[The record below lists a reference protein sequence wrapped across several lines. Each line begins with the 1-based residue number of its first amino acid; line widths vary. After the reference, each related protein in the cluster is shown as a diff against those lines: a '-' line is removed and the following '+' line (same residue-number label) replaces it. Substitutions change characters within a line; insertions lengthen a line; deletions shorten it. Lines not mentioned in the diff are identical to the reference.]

1 MTRQEALKLVA
12 ILEAAY
18 PRQELRRDTVEIYA
32 RFLQDLDY
40 KVAERVI
47 AQHIRTQKWFPAI
60 SEIREACVELVHNL
74 PSTEK
79 AMEIIRSAVQRYDY
93 GAIRDNDLLRQAV
106 ATVGFEKI
114 GYSEYPEPLYKQI
127 KEAYEKLRTR
137 ELQRLTALP
146 KVGQD
151 ALDYLEDGDNGGNY
165 PRSSLEP

>member
-1 MTRQEALKLVA
+1 MTKQEALKLVA
-12 ILEAAY
+12 ILEMAY
-18 PRQELRRDTVEIYA
+18 PRQDLREQTVEVYA

-40 KVAERVI
+40 KVAERAI
-47 AQHIRTQKWFPAI
+47 QNHIRNEKWFPTIA
-60 SEIREACVELVHNL
+60 EIREACVELAHDL
-74 PSTEK
+74 PSTEE

-114 GYSEYPEPLYKQI
+114 GYSEHPEPLYKQI

-151 ALDYLEDGDNGGNY
+151 ALDYLEGGDNGGNY
-165 PRSSLEP
+165 PKKA

>member
-32 RFLQDLDY
+32 MFLQDLDY
-40 KVAERVI
+40 KLAERVI

-60 SEIREACVELVHNL
+60 SEIREACAEMVHQL
-74 PSTEK
+74 PTTEE
-79 AMEIIRSAVQRYDY
+79 AMSIIRNAVRVANYSMVKS
-93 GAIRDNDLLRQAV
+93 NDLLHQAV

-114 GYSEYPEPLYKQI
+114 GYSEHPEPLYKQI

-165 PRSSLEP
+165 PKKA

>member
-32 RFLQDLDY
+32 MFLQDLDY

-74 PSTEK
+74 PSIEE

-114 GYSEYPEPLYKQI
+114 GYSEYPEPLYRQV
-127 KEAYEKLRTR
+127 KEAYDNLRKQEIKR
-137 ELQRLTALP
+137 LQSTPAVGMLGAEERLALI
-146 KVGQD
+146 K
-151 ALDYLEDGDNGGNY
+151 GD
-165 PRSSLEP
+165 PA